1 MKYINVLLLFLT
13 LQLSGQSTDLATQV
27 EAVVKPYM
35 AEAGIIGL
43 AVGIVQ
49 DGQVLLSNGYGTKEI
64 GQDAPVDS
72 LTNFLTA
79 SISKLFT
86 ATAIMQLHEQGKI
99 DLQGKIT
106 DYLPEFTMRDDGYKD
121 ITVYQLLT
129 HTSGI
134 ANYFNPKFIQP
145 SHDSVALSMFAERLA
160 TKKLRFEPGVSLSEK
175 TYSNSGYN
183 MLGLIIER
191 VAGCSFSA
199 YMEKYLLSPLG
210 MQHSSFFIDSI
221 STDRRSTPHRKHWL
235 TGKIT
240 PSDYY
245 PDIPQDKPCGNLNSC
260 TADLCKWMLHNL
272 AIYDT
277 TNVNAGI
284 IDRSSLGQMW
294 MEQEGIAGY
303 STSIGLGWWR
313 VDSKTY
319 GNYLFH
325 VGNDPGFSATLM
337 LWPEHG
343 FGLVLLCN
351 GMYPMDTVW
360 NEIPFAIVD
369 LFMKEWGD

>member
-1 MKYINVLLLFLT
+1 MKYINIIFLFLT
-13 LQLSGQSTDLATQV
+13 LQLSAQSIDLATQV
-27 EAVVKPYM
+27 EAVVQPYM
-35 AEAGIIGL
+35 AEEGIVGL
-43 AVGIVQ
+43 AVGVVQ
-49 DGQVLLSNGYGTKEI
+49 DGQVLLSSGYGTKEI
-64 GQDAPVDS
+64 GRDAPVDS

-86 ATAIMQLHEQGKI
+86 ATAIMQLHEQGRI
-99 DLQGKIT
+99 DLQGKVT
-106 DYLPEFTMRDDGYKD
+106 DYLPEFTMKDDRYKD

-134 ANYFNPKFIQP
+134 ANYFNPRFIQP
-145 SHDSVALSMFAERLA
+145 PHDSVALSMFAEKLA

-191 VAGCSFSA
+191 IAGCSFSA
-199 YMEKYLLSPLG
+199 YMEEHLLSPVG
-210 MQHSSFFIDSI
+210 MENSSFFIDSI
-221 STDRRSTPHRKHWL
+221 PVERRSIPHRKQWL
-235 TGKIT
+235 TGRIS

-272 AIYDT
+272 SIYDT
-277 TNVNAGI
+277 TKIHRGVIAP
-284 IDRSSLGQMW
+284 SSLRQMW
-294 MEQEGIAGY
+294 TAQEEIDGY
-303 STSIGLGWWR
+303 STSVGLGWWI
-313 VDSKTY
+313 VNSATY
-319 GNYLFH
+319 GDYLFH

-360 NEIPFAIVD
+360 NKIPFAIVD
-369 LFMKEWGD
+369 LFKKEWQD

>member
-1 MKYINVLLLFLT
+1 MKYLHIFFLFFT
-13 LQLSGQSTDLATQV
+13 MQLSAQSTYLAKQV
-27 EAVVKPYM
+27 EALVKPYM
-35 AEAGIIGL
+35 KEAGIVGL

-49 DGQVLLSNGYGTKEI
+49 DGQVLLSEGYGTKKI
-64 GQDAPVDS
+64 GEDAPVDS

-86 ATAIMQLHEQGKI
+86 ATAIMQLREQGQL
-99 DLQGKIT
+99 DLQAKIT
-106 DYLPEFTMRDDGYKD
+106 DYLPEFTMKDDRYRE

-134 ANYFNPKFIQP
+134 ANYFNPRFIQP
-145 SHDSVALSMFAERLA
+145 PHDSVALSMFAERLA

-183 MLGLIIER
+183 ILGLIIER
-191 VAGCSFSA
+191 IAGCSFA
-199 YMEKYLLSPLG
+199 TYMEENVLSPVG
-210 MQHSSFFIDSI
+210 MEQSSFFIDSI
-221 STDRRSTPHRKHWL
+221 PLDRRSTPHRKQWL
-235 TGKIT
+235 TGKIS

-277 TNVNAGI
+277 INVNTGVL
-284 IDRSSLGQMW
+284 RPSSLREMW
-294 MEQEGIAGY
+294 TVQEEIAGY
-303 STSIGLGWWR
+303 STSIGLGWWI
-313 VDSKTY
+313 VHSVTY

-337 LWPEHG
+337 LWPEHD

-351 GMYPMDTVW
+351 GMYPMHTVW
-360 NEIPFAIVD
+360 NEIPFAIAD
-369 LFMKEWGD
+369 FFRQTWED